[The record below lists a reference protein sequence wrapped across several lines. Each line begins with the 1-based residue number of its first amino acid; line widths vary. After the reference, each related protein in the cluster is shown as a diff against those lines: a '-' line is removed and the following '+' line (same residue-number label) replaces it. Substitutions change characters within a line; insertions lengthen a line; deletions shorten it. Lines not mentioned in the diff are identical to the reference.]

1 MGGED
6 KDEDDNDDDDDGGMH
21 MAGHV
26 VGSRDAHAVETTVRV
41 DLATLQKAS
50 QALPHIW
57 PRRCHPPHS
66 SQSSSCID
74 LFLDLLASVT
84 KCVPE
89 SIYMIKGIGRHARQA
104 AQIVMV
110 RVCQE

>member
-1 MGGED
+1 
-6 KDEDDNDDDDDGGMH
+6 

-57 PRRCHPPHS
+57 PRCCHHPHS

-74 LFLDLLASVT
+74 LFSGSFSFCHKMCMRAP
-84 KCVPE
+84 PE
-89 SIYMIKGIGRHARQA
+89 NIYMIKGIGRYARQA

>member
-1 MGGED
+1 
-6 KDEDDNDDDDDGGMH
+6 

-57 PRRCHPPHS
+57 PRCCHPPHS

-74 LFLDLLASVT
+74 LFSGSFSFCHKMCT
-84 KCVPE
+84 RE
-89 SIYMIKGIGRHARQA
+89 HMIKGIGRHARQA